1 MASLSMRVTPPVS
14 LRHGVRC
21 VPASGVAVEDVLVAV
36 GEEIG
41 NENITSASRMNKAVV
56 VFVKEEVHV
65 GRLITNGI
73 VVSGEFIIVSPL
85 VAPTTKVT
93 VSNVPP
99 FIPNEEIERGLSRYG
114 KFASAMKALPLG
126 CKNESLKHV
135 MSFRRQV
142 FMFLNEPSIDV
153 SFRVMHEGKAYMIY
167 ANTGSMKCFV
177 CGDVS
182 HKRLMCPHKVGV
194 SGENASEN
202 AGPSAVG
209 VGENASEN
217 AGPSAAGGGENAIE
231 SALPSTVEERED
243 HSGKPAESV
252 INDSHTEEAGAEP
265 EAGENSVTKN
275 DVSERGDTKMESV
288 DLLKSQE
295 NCETEMKDDD
305 TFSEVSD
312 VGSQIE
318 RDVYTLKE
326 INDFLD
332 MTFGK
337 AFDVTDFFPDP
348 EKFIASVLLFQRTVS
363 YEALDKKKRF
373 RLKKM
378 VTKLRKDKVVSQR
391 HQNV

>member
-41 NENITSASRMNKAVV
+41 YENITSASRMNKAVV

-202 AGPSAVG
+202 AGPSAAG
-209 VGENASEN
+209 VGENAT
-217 AGPSAAGGGENAIE
+217 E
-231 SALPSTVEERED
+231 SALPSAVEERED
-243 HSGKPAESV
+243 HSGKQAESV